1 LKKSK
6 GSIKATNNKC
16 TAEEQCRRIL
26 EDKGGWI
33 ADRTMEVLLKDQALK
48 DFKEPLEF
56 ISKNW
61 RDPLTPTLMSLSC
74 EAVGGNSKKIHDAAI
89 AVSLMHLS
97 FFIWDDILDKTV
109 MRSFKPTILGRF
121 GEASF
126 IVGGISSAKA
136 FTILNQMKTDTEK
149 RKAITKAVWNLWAKM
164 AQAEIRFQRRLNESS
179 VTCRSKLWKIKTE
192 AIDTE
197 TCMKIGA
204 ILGNGSPN
212 EIDHLGKCGLYL
224 GIVLELWK
232 DFRVSANLT
241 LELAE
246 RIKSGSLT
254 YSLLWAS
261 EKSNELRRNLE
272 IFKDNDSIEPINVK
286 DIVEEML
293 AAKTFDFMSNNIRRY
308 VKKAEKERRYL
319 KKNDASRMLLSLIN
333 VQPKL
338 FSESLSTLKAYA
350 G

>member
-1 LKKSK
+1 MNKRKRF
-6 GSIKATNNKC
+6 IKATNNNL
-16 TAEEQCRRIL
+16 TAEERCRTIL
-26 EDKGGWI
+26 ENKGGWI
-33 ADRTMEVLLKDQALK
+33 ADRTIEALLKDQALK

-61 RDPLTPTLMSLSC
+61 RDPLTPALMSLSC

-97 FFIWDDILDKTV
+97 FFIWDDILDKTF
-109 MRSFKPTILGRF
+109 MRSFKPTILGKF

-149 RKAITKAVWNLWAKM
+149 GKAITKAVWNLWVKM
-164 AQAEIRFQRRLNESS
+164 AQAEMKFQRSLNQRR

-212 EIDHLGKCGLYL
+212 ENDHLGKYGLYL

-246 RIKSGSLT
+246 RIRSGSLP

-261 EKSNELRRNLE
+261 KKSEELRRKLD
-272 IFKDNDSIEPINVK
+272 ILKDKDVIEPIDVK

-293 AAKTFDFMSNNIRRY
+293 AAKTFDFMANNIRRY
-308 VKKAEKERRYL
+308 VRKAEKELRYL
-319 KKNDASRMLLSLIN
+319 KKNNASRMLLSLIDI
-333 VQPKL
+333 QPKL
-338 FSESLSTLKAYA
+338 FSESLLTLKAYA